1 MKIGRFSINRFRTPG
16 LVAFILA
23 FASCAFGQ
31 SDVSRQTIA
40 VTYPLDETV
49 TVKFRGTTL
58 LPRLKGEAKVRRAG
72 RRGTRVELSVENLP
86 RATELGG
93 PYTTYVLWAIS
104 PEGRMDSLGE
114 IKRSG
119 SFIVNSKLDVTT
131 PLQTFALVLTAEPH
145 FLVRSPSKMVVL
157 ENLPPQ
163 RPGNSE
169 VASVSVNYLGNSGDY
184 YKDARIPG
192 IPDADYKKTPVSLL
206 GARQAINLAK
216 YAGAE
221 RDAEEELNAAVAQLE
236 EAENAWRLRQDEA
249 EVDSSAR
256 RATSLGAKAEET
268 AEVRKAARLRRDEIS
283 KRDAA
288 VRNAEDTAANAGK
301 EIEDLRAELTKE
313 QRARELAERDAANG
327 QEQVRNLREEVARLR
342 EELQTTRTQ
351 GENAK
356 VELARIEGQRQAEQ
370 ARRNAED
377 EAIRQRSEQAALKQN
392 LAKIGS
398 VKDTPRGIVVSLP
411 ESIWSGPRGSD
422 LSPSSSSKLDP
433 LAALLANSPGYSVVV
448 ETYTDNRGDQDVLQQ
463 LTQERARALADRL
476 VSGGVDS
483 GRIQSNGLGASQ
495 PIAPNTTA
503 AGRLKNRRTEILLS
517 FVGTN
522 TTAVR

>member
-16 LVAFILA
+16 LAAFILA
-23 FASCAFGQ
+23 FASYAFGQ

-104 PEGRMDSLGE
+104 PEGRMENLGE

-119 SFIVNSKLDVTT
+119 SFIVDSKLDVTT
-131 PLQTFALVLTAEPH
+131 PLQSFALVLTAEPH

-169 VASVSVNYLGNSGDY
+169 VATVSVNYLGNSGDY
-184 YKDARIPG
+184 FKDSRIPG

-249 EVDSSAR
+249 EVGRPAQPLGVLGERLLDRLLVAPQGPVAVADSEELPPLSAR
-256 RATSLGAKAEET
+256 QALLPVRDVADLLGHLVRVPVVVRLDEEHSRPPFDPGLLQGQMQ
-268 AEVRKAARLRRDEIS
+268 VPFR
-283 KRDAA
+283 
-288 VRNAEDTAANAGK
+288 
-301 EIEDLRAELTKE
+301 
-313 QRARELAERDAANG
+313 LAEGLLPLVAGDRAQLG
-327 QEQVRNLREEVARLR
+327 EQLVFGD
-342 EELQTTRTQ
+342 LQASALGRPM
-351 GENAK
+351 GEK
-356 VELARIEGQRQAEQ
+356 THRPEGRW
-370 ARRNAED
+370 
-377 EAIRQRSEQAALKQN
+377 
-392 LAKIGS
+392 
-398 VKDTPRGIVVSLP
+398 P
-411 ESIWSGPRGSD
+411 
-422 LSPSSSSKLDP
+422 
-433 LAALLANSPGYSVVV
+433 
-448 ETYTDNRGDQDVLQQ
+448 
-463 LTQERARALADRL
+463 
-476 VSGGVDS
+476 
-483 GRIQSNGLGASQ
+483 
-495 PIAPNTTA
+495 
-503 AGRLKNRRTEILLS
+503 
-517 FVGTN
+517 
-522 TTAVR
+522 

>member
-104 PEGRMDSLGE
+104 PEGRIDNLGE

-119 SFIVNSKLDVTT
+119 SFIVDSKLDVTT
-131 PLQTFALVLTAEPH
+131 PLQSFALVLTAEPH

-169 VASVSVNYLGNSGDY
+169 VATVSVNYLGNSGDY
-184 YKDARIPG
+184 YKDSRIPG

-236 EAENAWRLRQDEA
+236 EAENAWRLHQDEA
-249 EVDSSAR
+249 EVDRVPEAAAVVTKRFPDGRLVAPEGPIPLADSVELTPVPVGQSLLAVGDVAHL
-256 RATSLGAKAEET
+256 RAGSTRVSVIASLDEEH
-268 AEVRKAARLRRDEIS
+268 VRPPRLRAPSGAWRGL
-283 KRDAA
+283 
-288 VRNAEDTAANAGK
+288 VL
-301 EIEDLRAELTKE
+301 LRRRPAP
-313 QRARELAERDAANG
+313 
-327 QEQVRNLREEVARLR
+327 
-342 EELQTTRTQ
+342 TR
-351 GENAK
+351 
-356 VELARIEGQRQAEQ
+356 
-370 ARRNAED
+370 RR
-377 EAIRQRSEQAALKQN
+377 
-392 LAKIGS
+392 
-398 VKDTPRGIVVSLP
+398 
-411 ESIWSGPRGSD
+411 
-422 LSPSSSSKLDP
+422 
-433 LAALLANSPGYSVVV
+433 
-448 ETYTDNRGDQDVLQQ
+448 
-463 LTQERARALADRL
+463 
-476 VSGGVDS
+476 
-483 GRIQSNGLGASQ
+483 
-495 PIAPNTTA
+495 
-503 AGRLKNRRTEILLS
+503 
-517 FVGTN
+517 
-522 TTAVR
+522 